1 MRDDI
6 TLSLLGTS
14 VTNIDLWA
22 GALPCNNK
30 RPLMPVL
37 WFVDVCFLYCCLIK
51 FMQNF
56 IFDHLFSHT
65 ILYGNR
71 KLQHKTFPI
80 KENRIGNL
88 LLLWQR
94 LAITG
99 RFPCFVTH
107 FIFKLSLRLKITEFH
122 LLLLCLKIVNFSS
135 FWIV

>member
-1 MRDDI
+1 MRDYI

-37 WFVDVCFLYCCLIK
+37 WFVDVCFLYCCLSLCKILYL
-51 FMQNF
+51 
-56 IFDHLFSHT
+56 IILFSHT
-65 ILYGNR
+65 ILFGNR
-71 KLQHKTFPI
+71 KLQHKTSPV
-80 KENRIGNL
+80 KENNILGNL
-88 LLLWQR
+88 LWLWQR

-107 FIFKLSLRLKITEFH
+107 FIFKLSLRLKITEFIS
-122 LLLLCLKIVNFSS
+122 CYYVWK
-135 FWIV
+135 